1 MRCVRFTVSF
11 DLDYVDERTGSKTA
25 RLFEQHSS
33 DKDFILGFLQHVP
46 SKVNIAEWT
55 KELEEKEMN

>member
-1 MRCVRFTVSF
+1 MRCMRFTVSF

-33 DKDFILGFLQHVP
+33 DKDFNLGFLQHVP
-46 SKVNIAEWT
+46 SKVSITEWS
-55 KELEEKEMN
+55 KGLKRKGVD

>member
-1 MRCVRFTVSF
+1 MRYVRFTVSF

-46 SKVNIAEWT
+46 SKVSIAEWT
-55 KELEEKEMN
+55 KDLEENK

>member
-1 MRCVRFTVSF
+1 MRCMRFTVSF

-25 RLFEQHSS
+25 RLLGQHSN

-46 SKVNIAEWT
+46 SKVSIAKWT
-55 KELEEKEMN
+55 KELEENK